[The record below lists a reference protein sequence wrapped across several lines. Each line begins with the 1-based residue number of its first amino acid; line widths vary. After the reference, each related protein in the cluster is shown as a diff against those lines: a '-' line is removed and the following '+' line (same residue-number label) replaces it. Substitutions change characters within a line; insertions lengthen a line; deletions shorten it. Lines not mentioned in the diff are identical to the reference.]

1 MDRSYPKSRPA
12 PQSITV
18 AAHCTQ
24 VDGENAF
31 GIASDRELVL
41 TLRPIGAGN
50 LKLGSFGKYE
60 HGPAGLGSAVIC
72 IDRIGFRYGKSTLGS
87 RTFRS
92 FHSFGSPIRATKV
105 NGTLV
110 GVW

>member
-50 LKLGSFGKYE
+50 LKLGSFWQIRTQ
-60 HGPAGLGSAVIC
+60 AWGLKWSSSRSW
-72 IDRIGFRYGKSTLGS
+72 DRDR
-87 RTFRS
+87 RS
-92 FHSFGSPIRATKV
+92 
-105 NGTLV
+105 
-110 GVW
+110 